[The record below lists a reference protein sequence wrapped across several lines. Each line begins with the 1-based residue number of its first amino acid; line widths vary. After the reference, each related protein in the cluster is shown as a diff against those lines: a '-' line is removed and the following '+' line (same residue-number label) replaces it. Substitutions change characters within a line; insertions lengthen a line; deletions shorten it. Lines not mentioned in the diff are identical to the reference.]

1 MDIKQLIVFLKKEL
15 KKINNNVFYGEI
27 DKTFKN
33 LYPVIVF
40 NLDYNLVNNNR
51 INVDFNIN
59 LYTNNFN
66 NVLVI
71 EQLTQDIY
79 NYFNY
84 YRVYTEENGVKFSVL
99 ITNINVQ
106 NAPTQEENLKRKL
119 INITAQVQ
127 FK

>member
-66 NVLVI
+66 NVLII